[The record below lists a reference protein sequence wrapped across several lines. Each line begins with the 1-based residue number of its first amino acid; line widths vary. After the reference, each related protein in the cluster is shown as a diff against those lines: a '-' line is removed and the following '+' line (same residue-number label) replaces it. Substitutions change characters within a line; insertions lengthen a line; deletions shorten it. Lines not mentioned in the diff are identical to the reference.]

1 MHDFFALWF
10 FRYGNFFEGMTKG
23 LYSISCST
31 RHGLSFAQ
39 ICFNFDGYGAEIGLL
54 EVSIYPQR
62 SPLRGSAAPKG

>member
-1 MHDFFALWF
+1 MIFLHFGFLGVAIF
-10 FRYGNFFEGMTKG
+10 PEGMTKG

-62 SPLRGSAAPKG
+62 SPARGSAAPKG